1 VAVEQ
6 IQPVRIGLVGYG
18 KGGRFFHAPLI
29 FGSAGCGLAGVVTRS
44 AERRGELERDYPGTP
59 AYDDL
64 AQLAA
69 AGVDAVVIS
78 TPADTHVPLSL
89 QALSLGL
96 PVVCD
101 KPFALQSAAARQV
114 VEAAERA
121 GLPLTVYQ
129 NRRFDADLLTVQA
142 VIGSGELGQVNRFES
157 RIEQY
162 APPDGIP
169 ASGGGILFDLGAHI
183 VDQALL
189 LFGPV
194 TSVYA
199 ELDDAGGV
207 VGGTGG
213 GVAGR
218 FFIAAHH
225 AGGVVS
231 HLVGDLLLHGAPGNR
246 FRVFGTRGSYDVDDF
261 DGQADE
267 LMAGGSPAA
276 SGPDWGVVPPE
287 HWGSL
292 HRDRT
297 TRPWPSERGDW
308 TVFYSSFACAVRGL
322 GAVPVDPGDAV
333 AGLEVL
339 EAAQRGAATGQ
350 VVALGR
356 G

>member
-29 FGSAGCGLAGVVTRS
+29 FGSAGCELAGVVTRS

-69 AGVDAVVIS
+69 AGVDAV
-78 TPADTHVPLSL
+78 
-89 QALSLGL
+89 
-96 PVVCD
+96 
-101 KPFALQSAAARQV
+101 
-114 VEAAERA
+114 
-121 GLPLTVYQ
+121 
-129 NRRFDADLLTVQA
+129 
-142 VIGSGELGQVNRFES
+142 
-157 RIEQY
+157 
-162 APPDGIP
+162 
-169 ASGGGILFDLGAHI
+169 
-183 VDQALL
+183 
-189 LFGPV
+189 
-194 TSVYA
+194 
-199 ELDDAGGV
+199 
-207 VGGTGG
+207 
-213 GVAGR
+213 
-218 FFIAAHH
+218 AAHH

-322 GAVPVDPGDAV
+322 GAVPVDPWDAV

-339 EAAQRGAATGQ
+339 EAAQRSAATGQ